1 VRRVALAAFLS
12 VLAVRW
18 LAAGESAAPEPEA
31 RKGSRALAPLRYLH
45 ERLADF
51 LDIFE
56 LNVSVGRGAKADLKY
71 GLLFFGLGDVRVQRY
86 GLLDRRAGTWR
97 ELDTELCLLPLSLL
111 ASPVEQAARLGGAPG
126 LAQDAHFVLQAGTDG
141 FQHLD
146 RKEFNGDPEFLL
158 KDTVDGPMHT
168 RWGDCFP
175 IGAEFHLG
183 VGARVTLRP
192 LQLVDF
198 LVGFAGFELDPWL
211 NSQPEP

>member
-1 VRRVALAAFLS
+1 MRRVALGILLA
-12 VLAVRW
+12 VLATRW
-18 LAAGESAAPEPEA
+18 LAAGEPAAPEPE
-31 RKGSRALAPLRYLH
+31 RDKRSRAPAPLRYLH
-45 ERLADF
+45 ERLADL
-51 LDIFE
+51 LDVFE
-56 LNVSVGRGAKADLKY
+56 LNVSVGRGAKADIRY
-71 GLLFFGLGDVRVQRY
+71 GLLFFGLGDLRVQRY
-86 GLLDRRAGTWR
+86 GLLDRRTGSWR

-111 ASPVEQAARLGGAPG
+111 AAPVEQAARLAGAPR

-146 RKEFNGDPEFLL
+146 RKELNGDPEFLL

-175 IGAEFHLG
+175 VGAEFHLG

-192 LQLVDF
+192 LQFVDF

-211 NSQPEP
+211 ATEREK